1 MLKKL
6 SVIFMAM
13 ILLGSLASP
22 IYAKASTS
30 KTKQVTLTEK
40 SRLFTK
46 QGGYGRKSTVAAKK
60 KVTIIKTTKDKWMQ
74 TKDKKWIKN
83 GFTGDYIYLSKKTT
97 TYKKEKGSKSST
109 KLAAGI
115 YKVSVANTNGWIKV
129 KKGSKTYWIKSGK
142 FVDSYIDLGNKKMQ
156 DQIVTIL
163 NKERAKKNLKPL
175 KQDPKLTKLAII
187 RSLDMEK
194 NRYFSHTSP
203 TYGSWSNLL
212 KGSGYNTNASGE
224 NIAAGYPTAT
234 SFMKGW
240 MNSPGHKAN
249 ILSPNYQKVG
259 IGIVVSGKGAQY
271 PTYGTQIFAK

>member
-1 MLKKL
+1 
-6 SVIFMAM
+6 MAM
-13 ILLGSLASP
+13 ILLCSLASP
-22 IYAKASTS
+22 TNAKASS
-30 KTKQVTLTEK
+30 PKTKKVTLTET

-46 QGGYGRKSTVAAKK
+46 KGGYGRKSIVAAKK

-74 TKDKKWIKN
+74 TKDKKWVKN

-97 TYKKEKGSKSST
+97 TYKKAKGSKSTT

-115 YKVSVANTNGWIKV
+115 YKVSAANTNGWIKV
-129 KKGSKTYWIKSGK
+129 NKGSKTYWIKSGK

-156 DQIVTIL
+156 DQIVSII
-163 NKERAKKNLKPL
+163 NKERAKKKLKPL

-187 RSLDMEK
+187 RSLDMET

-203 TYGSWSNLL
+203 TFGSWSNLL
-212 KGSGYNTNASGE
+212 RGSGYKTYASGE

-234 SFMKGW
+234 SFMDGW
-240 MNSPGHKAN
+240 MDSTGHREN

-259 IGIVVSGKGAQY
+259 IGIVISDKNAQY